1 MSSLVV
7 MFTVSSGFCWGGD
20 PHLMLGYEYGGAWWD
35 AHCLRDDWLARR
47 DRMFH
52 PERHSAKSWK
62 IGGYDLGT
70 GRQREIPN
78 IADETFLNRESGV
91 FGCSLL
97 EKSQYLRGTHPRTM
111 ND

>member
-1 MSSLVV
+1 MSSLLV
-7 MFTVSSGFCWGGD
+7 MYTVSGSCWGGD
-20 PHLMLGYEYGGAWWD
+20 PHLHLGYEYGGAWWD

-47 DRMFH
+47 ARMFH
-52 PERHSAKSWK
+52 PEWHSVKSWK
-62 IGGYDLGT
+62 NGGYDLGT

-97 EKSQYLRGTHPRTM
+97 EKSQNLRSTQPRPVH
-111 ND
+111 D